1 MTSTLTRRAP
11 LTRRDLGRLFG
22 ATAGAALLDARFP
35 SALAGLAPPVG
46 PIRPIRLSANENP
59 YGPCSASLDALT
71 KSAADAARYPGA
83 IQEQLRA
90 ALARSHGVRPEQ
102 IVLGCGSSDIL
113 RMADSA
119 FVPAGKTLVAAEPTF
134 EAVLNYCKATRGET
148 VKIPLT
154 SDYRHNLPK
163 MAAACGASTGM
174 AYICNPNNP
183 TGTIVDGDELEA
195 FVKRV
200 PPTCVVLVD
209 EAYHHFVESP
219 KYKSAMDLSRR
230 YDNVVVARTFSK
242 IYGMAGMRL
251 GYAVASEPNAALL
264 ATHASWDNTSQSAL
278 AMGLAGLAD
287 STVVAEQRTRLNDA
301 RRWLCAELERDGRRY
316 IPSETNFVMIDVE
329 GDVTPV
335 IQAFSGRGIQVGRKF
350 PSMGNW
356 LRVSIGRPED
366 MQAFVTALR
375 AVVPARAAA

>member
-1 MTSTLTRRAP
+1 MSSTLTRRA
-11 LTRRDLGRLFG
+11 LGRLLG
-22 ATAGAALLDARFP
+22 ATAGAALLDTRFHATL
-35 SALAGLAPPVG
+35 SANPLRSASGQ
-46 PIRPIRLSANENP
+46 PIRLSANENP
-59 YGPCSASLDALT
+59 YGPCAASLDALMH
-71 KSAADAARYPGA
+71 SAGSASRYPDVIEDAMREA
-83 IQEQLRA
+83 IA
-90 ALARSHGVRPEQ
+90 KHHGVKPDQ
-102 IVLGCGSSDIL
+102 IVLGCGSSDVL

-148 VKIPLT
+148 VKVPLT
-154 SDYRHNLPK
+154 SDFRHNLPR
-163 MAAACGASTGM
+163 MAAACDANTGM
-174 AYICNPNNP
+174 VYVCNPNNP
-183 TGTIVDGDELEA
+183 TGTIVYADELEA

-219 KYKSAMDLSRR
+219 RYKSALELSGRH
-230 YDNVVVARTFSK
+230 DNVVVARTFSK

-251 GYAVASEPNAALL
+251 GYAVASPANAQLMQS
-264 ATHASWDNTSQSAL
+264 HASWDNTSQSAL
-278 AMGLAGLAD
+278 AMGLAGLSDAD
-287 STVVAEQRTRLNDA
+287 VVPNQRKRLNDT

-335 IQAFSGRGIQVGRKF
+335 TQALSARGIQAGRKF

-356 LRVSIGRPED
+356 LRVSIGKPEE
-366 MQAFVTALR
+366 MEAFVAALR
-375 AVVPARAAA
+375 EIVPARAAA